1 MFVEYYHQGFEFLVV
16 VRPSPYHICVIRW
29 KSVENGMTDTDEART
44 ANGGGAVYNVDNLT
58 IVTPRYHKE
67 ILSPSYHYGN

>member
-1 MFVEYYHQGFEFLVV
+1 MNQGLAPIAKESQQLGGQ
-16 VRPSPYHICVIRW
+16 
-29 KSVENGMTDTDEART
+29 KSYILHHNQPIYQ
-44 ANGGGAVYNVDNLT
+44 GGAVYNVDNLT